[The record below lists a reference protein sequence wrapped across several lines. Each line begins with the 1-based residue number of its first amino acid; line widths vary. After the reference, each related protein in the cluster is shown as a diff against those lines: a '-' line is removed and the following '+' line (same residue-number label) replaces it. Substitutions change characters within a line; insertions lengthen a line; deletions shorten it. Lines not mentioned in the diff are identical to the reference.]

1 MDLPQYLQRLSF
13 RFVQPEQ
20 RCSLASRSAVAVL
33 HALGLPLDAFNT
45 RLPFDRAGM
54 RRKLRGTKFG
64 SSATP
69 LAVRALVN
77 RGVAH
82 LEDHEA
88 FVAFGLSGGEAL
100 LAAIAG
106 NPQKLCI
113 GIMDCDALRI
123 RSPERTLPVF
133 SRRFG
138 KHSNDERHFIEN
150 SFPSCVQRLDGR
162 PIGFCLV
169 SAASHEP
176 IASRLIEC
184 EPHLAENAYL
194 LVDNGNCDRTRQAV
208 FDFMTASRNQFRV
221 LWDARTANA
230 GPLTVG
236 RGLLAIQLLGRNA
249 ARRSDFERPGKPV
262 LVPAAA

>member
-1 MDLPQYLQRLSF
+1 MDLPQYLQVLSF

-33 HALGLPLDAFNT
+33 HALGVPLDAFNT

-54 RRKLRGTKFG
+54 RRKLRGTKLG
-64 SSATP
+64 PSATP
-69 LAVRALVN
+69 MAVRALVN

-82 LEDHEA
+82 LEEDEA
-88 FVAFGLSGGEAL
+88 FVAFGLNGGEAL

-113 GIMDCDALRI
+113 GIMDRELRVDA
-123 RSPERTLPVF
+123 PEPILPVF

-138 KHSNDERHFIEN
+138 KLSDGGHHFIEE
-150 SFPSCVQRLDGR
+150 SFPACVQRLNGR
-162 PIGFCLV
+162 PIGLCFV
-169 SAASHEP
+169 SAVSHEP
-176 IASRLIEC
+176 IACRLTEC

-194 LVDNGNCDRTRQAV
+194 LVGNGNCARTRQAA

-221 LWDARTANA
+221 LWDARTADA

-249 ARRSDFERPGKPV
+249 ARRSEFERQGKPV
-262 LVPAAA
+262 LVPVAA

>member
-1 MDLPQYLQRLSF
+1 MDLPQYLQGLSF

-20 RCSLASRSAVAVL
+20 RCSLASRRAIAVL
-33 HALGLPLDAFNT
+33 HALGVPLDAFNT

-64 SSATP
+64 PSATP

-82 LEDHEA
+82 LEEHEA
-88 FVAFGLSGGEAL
+88 FVAFGLNGGEAL
-100 LAAIAG
+100 LAAVAG

-113 GIMDCDALRI
+113 GIMDRALRV
-123 RSPERTLPVF
+123 RAPEPTLPVL

-138 KHSNDERHFIEN
+138 KLSNDELHFIEN
-150 SFPSCVQRLDGR
+150 SFQSCVLRLDGR
-162 PIGFCLV
+162 PIGLCFM

-176 IASRLIEC
+176 IASRLAEC

-194 LVDNGNCDRTRQAV
+194 LVDNGNCERTRQAA
-208 FDFMTASRNQFRV
+208 FDFMTAGRNQFRV
-221 LWDARTANA
+221 LWDARTADA
-230 GPLTVG
+230 GALTVG

-249 ARRSDFERPGKPV
+249 ARRCEFERPGKPV